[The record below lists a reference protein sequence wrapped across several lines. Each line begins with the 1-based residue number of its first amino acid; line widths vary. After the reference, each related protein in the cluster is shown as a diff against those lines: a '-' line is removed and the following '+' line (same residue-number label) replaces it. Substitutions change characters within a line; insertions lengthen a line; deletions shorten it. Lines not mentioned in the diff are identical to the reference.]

1 MKKHSFVELISLGLV
16 SMVIGV
22 TAIAYAV
29 SEPFISLL
37 LGLIGILFGILSL
50 RIPKREKLGTR
61 LSWLGILMSVISI
74 IWSFVNGYGQ

>member
-1 MKKHSFVELISLGLV
+1 MKKNSFVELISLGLV

-50 RIPKREKLGTR
+50 RIP
-61 LSWLGILMSVISI
+61 
-74 IWSFVNGYGQ
+74 